1 MTASN
6 APKGPPF
13 ADRID
18 GLAQSDIRRMSV
30 ECAKVGGI
38 NLSQG
43 VCDQPVPDLIKKAA
57 VKAIG
62 DDRSIYS
69 RLEGITPLRQCI
81 ARKMRD
87 FNGIECDPET
97 QVVVTVGS
105 TGGFVA
111 VCMALLNPGDEV
123 ILFEPFY
130 GYHVNILKLMGA
142 KMRFV
147 TTRPPEWQFDADE
160 LRAAFTD
167 RTRMVLVNTPS
178 NPSGKVFS
186 REELTLIGDLCK
198 QHGALAL
205 TDEIYEYI
213 TYDGH
218 EHLSMASLPGMADH
232 TITLSGFSKTYNMT
246 GWRLGY
252 TVGPA
257 PWMAKIGVLNDL
269 LSICA
274 PTPLQH
280 AVLAAFDLPSSYYD
294 DLIRDYTRKLEMT
307 WDACLAAGLT
317 PYRPQGSYYLL
328 LDITGLGAGDD
339 QQAARMLLDKHGLA
353 TVPASSFYA
362 DPAHGRGQV
371 RLCYAKKEAE
381 MEEACRR
388 LRQIRKGH
396 QAG

>member
-1 MTASN
+1 MSAI
-6 APKGPPF
+6 PF
-13 ADRID
+13 ADRIG
-18 GLAQSDIRRMSV
+18 GLVQSDIRRMSR
-30 ECAKVGGI
+30 ECARVGGI
-38 NLSQG
+38 NLGQG
-43 VCDQPVPDLIKKAA
+43 ICDQPVPDTIKDAA
-57 VKAIG
+57 VAAIG
-62 DDRSIYS
+62 ADHNIYS
-69 RLEGITPLRQCI
+69 RLEGIDPLRERI
-81 ARKMRD
+81 AAKMSE
-87 FNGIECDPET
+87 FNGVACDPET

-111 VCMALLNPGDEV
+111 ACMAAINPGDEV

-130 GYHVNILKLMGA
+130 GYHVNILKLVGA

-147 TTRPPEWQFDADE
+147 TTRPPDWSFAEAD
-160 LRAAFTD
+160 LRSAFSA
-167 RTRMVLVNTPS
+167 RTRMVIVNSPC

-186 REELTLIGDLCK
+186 RAELTLIGELCRA
-198 QHGALAL
+198 HGALAL

-218 EHLSMASLPGMADH
+218 EHVSMASLPDMAEQ

-280 AVLAAFDLPSSYYD
+280 GVVAAFDLPASYYE
-294 DLIRDYTRKLEMT
+294 DLKSDYTHKLELT

-328 LDITGLGAGDD
+328 LDISSLEVADD
-339 QQAARMLLDKHGLA
+339 REAAKVLLEQHGIA
-353 TVPASSFYA
+353 TVPGSAFYSNPE
-362 DPAHGRGQV
+362 DGRHQV
-371 RLCYAKKEAE
+371 RLCYAKKDDELA
-381 MEEACRR
+381 EACRR
-388 LRQIRKGH
+388 LRQIRP
-396 QAG
+396 

>member
-1 MTASN
+1 MSDI
-6 APKGPPF
+6 PF
-13 ADRID
+13 ADRIS
-18 GLAQSDIRRMSV
+18 GLAQSDIRRMSL
-30 ECAKVGGI
+30 ECARLGGI
-38 NLSQG
+38 NLGQG
-43 VCDQPVPDLIKKAA
+43 ICDQPVPGIIKDAA
-57 VKAIG
+57 AAAIEA
-62 DDRSIYS
+62 DRSIYS
-69 RLEGITPLRQCI
+69 RLEGIVPLRRRI
-81 ARKMRD
+81 ADKMRD
-87 FNGIECDPET
+87 FNGVACDPET

-111 VCMALLNPGDEV
+111 ACMAAINPGDEV

-130 GYHVNILKLMGA
+130 GYHVNILKLIGA

-147 TTRPPEWQFDADE
+147 TTRPPDWGFDEAD
-160 LRAAFTD
+160 LRSAFSE

-186 REELTLIGDLCK
+186 RAELTLIGELCREY
-198 QHGALAL
+198 GALAL

-213 TYDGH
+213 TYGDH
-218 EHLSMASLPGMADH
+218 EHLSMASLPDMADQ

-280 AVLAAFDLPSSYYD
+280 GVVAAFDLPASYYE
-294 DLIRDYTRKLEMT
+294 DLRRDYTHKLEMT

-317 PYRPQGSYYLL
+317 PFRPQGSYYLL
-328 LDITGLGAGDD
+328 LDISSLGVADGRE
-339 QQAARMLLDKHGLA
+339 AATLLLEKHGIA
-353 TVPASSFYA
+353 TVPGSAFYSNPE
-362 DPAHGRGQV
+362 DGRHQV
-371 RLCYAKKEAE
+371 RLCYAKKEEE
-381 MEEACRR
+381 MAEACRR
-388 LRQIRKGH
+388 LRQIR
-396 QAG
+396 A